1 MDINLFLKNK
11 IQAGKEIINE
21 FDSKEILKEIGIP
34 IPNQKLVSTK
44 EELIVVANEIG
55 YPIVMK
61 LITEDIA
68 HKSEMGAVKLN
79 IKNKEEAINA
89 FNELMNITSEKE
101 KIISIQ
107 KMAEPPITE
116 IIIGMTTDPEFG
128 PALMFGIGGLLV
140 ELLDD
145 VSFRIIPVTEYDCRE
160 MITEIKGFPLLT
172 GFRGRPKVNIDA
184 IINILMKIS
193 EFVLQ
198 YKSIQEIDLNP
209 IFVYQKELICVDAR
223 IILKS

>member
-1 MDINLFLKNK
+1 
-11 IQAGKEIINE
+11 
-21 FDSKEILKEIGIP
+21 
-34 IPNQKLVSTK
+34 
-44 EELIVVANEIG
+44 
-55 YPIVMK
+55 
-61 LITEDIA
+61 
-68 HKSEMGAVKLN
+68 
-79 IKNKEEAINA
+79 
-89 FNELMNITSEKE
+89 
-101 KIISIQ
+101 
-107 KMAEPPITE
+107 MAEPPITE